1 MKEHGQLPT
10 HVIVHAAA
18 LPHPQMNMCVRHT
31 VQDRLMVMDA
41 GVARRLS
48 RGFPLVVVHNLSKRP
63 PKAGTGILFQK
74 DVHRD
79 TVGSLGSSCVWLGI
93 TSQRI
98 PCVDCVGVWSML
110 LFAYARLEYNCKGT
124 HQTARQLLDLLQK
137 MIKLL
142 ACCCAAARIYWYG
155 RARWK
160 LGSPDYI
167 CMSV

>member
-1 MKEHGQLPT
+1 MCGPSCEPLRRTSLNCTIRQRTAGLHSLDFPSMHEGTWAIAYSCDRARCCFATPTDEHVCLT
-10 HVIVHAAA
+10 HS
-18 LPHPQMNMCVRHT
+18 PRC
-31 VQDRLMVMDA
+31 RLMVMDA

-63 PKAGTGILFQK
+63 PKAGTGFLFQK

-98 PCVDCVGVWSML
+98 PCVDCVGVRSML

-124 HQTARQLLDLLQK
+124 HNRL
-137 MIKLL
+137 ISF
-142 ACCCAAARIYWYG
+142 R
-155 RARWK
+155 R
-160 LGSPDYI
+160 
-167 CMSV
+167 